1 MLPSLLSVDEYLSL
15 LIDAL
20 EVELDKV
27 GFGGGELLSVFTLAT
42 WIPATSRSRRSC
54 LWVRPRIDVPVVG
67 QVN

>member
-20 EVELDKV
+20 KVELDKV
-27 GFGGGELLSVFTLAT
+27 GFGGGELFPVFTLAT
-42 WIPATSRSRRSC
+42 WIPAASRSRRSC
-54 LWVRPRIDVPVVG
+54 LRVRPRIDVPVVG